1 MYTETC
7 AVGLLRTSSSL
18 VAALDHHERSTLLVR
33 RAAAESGI
41 TSWLLQHGSTIF
53 AYR

>member
-1 MYTETC
+1 MYSHLYTETC

-33 RAAAESGI
+33 RAAAESVTTIG
-41 TSWLLQHGSTIF
+41 LL
-53 AYR
+53 